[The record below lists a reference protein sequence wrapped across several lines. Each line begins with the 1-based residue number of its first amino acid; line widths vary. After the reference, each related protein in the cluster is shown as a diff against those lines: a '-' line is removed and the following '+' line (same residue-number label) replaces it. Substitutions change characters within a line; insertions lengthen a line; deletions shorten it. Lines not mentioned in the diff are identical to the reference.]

1 MHEQVSGHMDVL
13 ILCGGL
19 GTRLRPV
26 VEDRPKSMALIGG
39 RPFLEWQLS
48 LLVSLGF
55 KRVVLCIGY
64 QGDVIREYF
73 LDGSRFG
80 LDILYSE
87 ETELLGTG
95 GAIRWA
101 VPCIQSDPVLI
112 LNGDSWCE
120 VEIQRLV
127 DWHDVKRANGTLVL
141 TQVSDTRRFGRVE
154 VNDEGTII
162 LMQEKENVSGGGW
175 INAGIYVLSRQFIE
189 AIPKTGLYHLNETCS
204 RLG

>member
-1 MHEQVSGHMDVL
+1 MKFLHSFCILIGTVLEHGCSRRVGVRLKWSPRLPHFVVRHTSVLNTMPEPVNCEMDIL

-19 GTRLRPV
+19 GTRLRSI
-26 VEDRPKSMALIGG
+26 VEDRPKSMAVIRG

-48 LLVSLGF
+48 LLMSFGF
-55 KRVVLCIGY
+55 KRVILCIGY

-80 LDILYSE
+80 LDIQYSV

-95 GAIRWA
+95 GAIRRA

-120 VEIQRLV
+120 VE
-127 DWHDVKRANGTLVL
+127 
-141 TQVSDTRRFGRVE
+141 
-154 VNDEGTII
+154 
-162 LMQEKENVSGGGW
+162 MQK
-175 INAGIYVLSRQFIE
+175 
-189 AIPKTGLYHLNETCS
+189 
-204 RLG
+204 LGQLA